1 MNISRR
7 SRIIIAAAALFL
19 AALSGCSGKKASE
32 QTSEETVSVSAGDS
46 AAALAEAEAD
56 TDTDT
61 AGIAGTE
68 GEPSSASLEGETYP
82 ETVAADG
89 INEDGSGF
97 FGIMHAVL
105 SGVVQEKDGMT
116 VYTFQDK
123 LDPDNS
129 WAIPG
134 IELGDVLVDPE
145 KGTETAILFQGDIIN
160 DADSVDFIAMLPEG
174 EYEIKRA
181 EGVTMH
187 NSMSTFSLRDASG
200 AEIIFLKDNCN
211 VEEGSLENDSGD
223 SIIVY
228 YAESSADGSCYPFRI
243 YAGK

>member
-32 QTSEETVSVSAGDS
+32 QTPEEAVSVSAGDS
-46 AAALAEAEAD
+46 AAALAEA
-56 TDTDT
+56 DT
-61 AGIAGTE
+61 AETAGTE
-68 GEPSSASLEGETYP
+68 GETSSASSLEGETYP

>member
-46 AAALAEAEAD
+46 AAALAEA
-56 TDTDT
+56 DT
-61 AGIAGTE
+61 AETAGTE
-68 GEPSSASLEGETYP
+68 GETSSASSLEGETYP

-181 EGVTMH
+181 EGVTIH

-200 AEIIFLKDNCN
+200 AEIVFLKDNCN

>member
-7 SRIIIAAAALFL
+7 SRIIIAAAAVFL

-32 QTSEETVSVSAGDS
+32 QTPEEAVSVSAGDS
-46 AAALAEAEAD
+46 AAALAEA
-56 TDTDT
+56 DT
-61 AGIAGTE
+61 AETAGTE
-68 GEPSSASLEGETYP
+68 GETSSASSLEGETYP

>member
-32 QTSEETVSVSAGDS
+32 QTSEEAVSVSAGDS
-46 AAALAEAEAD
+46 AAALAEA
-56 TDTDT
+56 DT
-61 AGIAGTE
+61 AETAGTE
-68 GEPSSASLEGETYP
+68 GETSSASSLEGETYP

-134 IELGDVLVDPE
+134 VELGDVLVDPE

-200 AEIIFLKDNCN
+200 AEIILLKDNCN

>member
-32 QTSEETVSVSAGDS
+32 QTPEEAVSVSAGDS
-46 AAALAEAEAD
+46 AAALAEA
-56 TDTDT
+56 DT
-61 AGIAGTE
+61 AETAGTE
-68 GEPSSASLEGETYP
+68 GETSSASSLEGETYP

-200 AEIIFLKDNCN
+200 AEIVFLKDNCN